1 MSTFETDRTYK
12 RSEVWKFF
20 GLNEKK
26 TKGGAYATGY
36 AWVDKNL
43 IVFANINVAGRTG
56 HDYQNVFDGNNFI
69 WWSKTRRTESSP
81 EIVRM
86 LLPESNIYVFYRY
99 DDKADWNHWG
109 IADVVGKL
117 ENKRIQDKNG
127 NDVSCVKIV
136 LRLKSNQLNTN
147 FSNGDEISFIEG
159 KSKQVF
165 VNVYERN
172 NEARKACIKHY
183 GPKCQICNIDFGL
196 KYPSIGNGFIHVHH
210 LKMVSEINSEY
221 KVNPISDL
229 IPVCPNCHAM
239 IHQRKIPYTISEMKK
254 IIFQSDKI

>member
-1 MSTFETDRTYK
+1 MTTFETDRTYK

-86 LLPESNIYVFYRY
+86 LQPESNIYVFYRY

-109 IADVVGKL
+109 IADVVGKI

-127 NDVSCVKIV
+127 NDVSCVKII
-136 LRLKSNQLNTN
+136 LKLKLNQLNTN

-159 KSKQVF
+159 KSKQIF

-172 NEARKACIKHY
+172 N
-183 GPKCQICNIDFGL
+183 DFGL